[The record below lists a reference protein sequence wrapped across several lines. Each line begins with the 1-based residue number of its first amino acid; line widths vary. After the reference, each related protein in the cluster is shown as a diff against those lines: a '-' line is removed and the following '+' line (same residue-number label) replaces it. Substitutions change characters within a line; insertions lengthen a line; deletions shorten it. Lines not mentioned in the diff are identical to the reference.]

1 VEVCSFC
8 ELVPASRRLLQRSTF
23 ANIPHAR
30 TVERVETV
38 SLKETKRGVL
48 STCSYIALP
57 TVSFEAHFWYY
68 KTSED
73 TRMSSMLYQRKQ
85 ALPLILILIL
95 VLSAQATTIAAF
107 RVLREKSRPQAGGS
121 ASLTSSMPGA
131 SGCTFDPNNP
141 GGRCPHP
148 WRFLQ
153 GMYSFDT
160 MFFYS
165 FFPIQCSFGC
175 SSGAQ
180 TEGSGHI

>member
-1 VEVCSFC
+1 MHLF
-8 ELVPASRRLLQRSTF
+8 
-23 ANIPHAR
+23 
-30 TVERVETV
+30 
-38 SLKETKRGVL
+38 SLTKREL
-48 STCSYIALP
+48 RSSL
-57 TVSFEAHFWYY
+57 WYY

-95 VLSAQATTIAAF
+95 VPSAQATTIAAF

-148 WRFLQ
+148 WRLLKACTALIQCYFIH
-153 GMYSFDT
+153 
-160 MFFYS
+160 
-165 FFPIQCSFGC
+165 FPIQYSFGC
-175 SSGAQ
+175 SSGEQ
-180 TEGSGHI
+180 TEGDAYLASQSIFYLFCAAVFA